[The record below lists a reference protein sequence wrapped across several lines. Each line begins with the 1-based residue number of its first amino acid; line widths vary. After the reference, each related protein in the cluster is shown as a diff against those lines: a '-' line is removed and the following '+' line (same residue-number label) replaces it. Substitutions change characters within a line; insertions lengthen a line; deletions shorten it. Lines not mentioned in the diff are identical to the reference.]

1 MSYPQ
6 VTGPGHFL
14 SQSVHGAGHFLET
27 WTLLDTLFRKVS
39 SLKTALSQR
48 KYPPLDTLDTFF

>member
-6 VTGPGHFL
+6 AAGPGHFL

-48 KYPPLDTLDTFF
+48 KYPSLDTLDTFF